1 MTSIFDEGWMCDSES
16 WKEEGKSG
24 VFWSHGK
31 SLLHGRMVIK
41 NINWGHML
49 KLREIWGKQSDPVFA
64 QNPGETMWLA
74 GWAGDAE
81 TDAAYPRLRIL

>member
-16 WKEEGKSG
+16 WKEEGKSD

-41 NINWGHML
+41 ISI
-49 KLREIWGKQSDPVFA
+49 EV
-64 QNPGETMWLA
+64 TC
-74 GWAGDAE
+74 
-81 TDAAYPRLRIL
+81 